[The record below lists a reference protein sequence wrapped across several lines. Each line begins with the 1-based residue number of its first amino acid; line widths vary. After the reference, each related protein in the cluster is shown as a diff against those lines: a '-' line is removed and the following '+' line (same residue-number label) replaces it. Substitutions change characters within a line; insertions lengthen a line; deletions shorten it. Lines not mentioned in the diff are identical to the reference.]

1 MGSRPRSVPPTA
13 SVSRVT
19 RRSGSP
25 SSGIIA
31 VHRTK
36 TTIPS
41 SVNTSAAPPSSS
53 TSLATNRNATTSRL
67 EAQADA
73 LAKMTLEMNLRSVS
87 RQADRLERELRS
99 LVQTTSQDK
108 AFRAQNE
115 ARLQDMWKEILAVKA
130 HMAQERDTRHLTDD
144 VCQQEMKRIA
154 DEMKGELDSVRQ
166 MVGSITTTL
175 SEMPSVEQMHAALS
189 QSQSQGR
196 SDADGRRGN
205 SITEGKHILV
215 YWLLSLRVSG

>member
-1 MGSRPRSVPPTA
+1 MGLRPQSVPPTA
-13 SVSRVT
+13 SASRVT
-19 RRSGSP
+19 RSSGSP

-31 VHRTK
+31 VHRTR

-41 SVNTSAAPPSSS
+41 SVNTSADLSSSS
-53 TSLATNRNATTSRL
+53 TSLATHRNATTSRL

-87 RQADRLERELRS
+87 RQADRLEREIRS
-99 LVQTTSQDK
+99 LVHNTSQDK
-108 AFRAQNE
+108 AFRSQNE

-144 VCQQEMKRIA
+144 VCQQEIRRIA
-154 DEMKGELDSVRQ
+154 DEMKGELDTVRQ
-166 MVGSITTTL
+166 MVGNIATTL

-189 QSQSQGR
+189 HCQGS
-196 SDADGRRGN
+196 SDADGRRSN
-205 SITEGKHILV
+205 SIIEGKHV
-215 YWLLSLRVSG
+215 PV